1 MLRIVILIIVFAL
14 VTWFLYRK
22 VYKFLVSLDKEI
34 MSREPSLEDRKI
46 NIELEGEKFDADLKQ
61 RESELN
67 RESRKLKKFKAERNK
82 R

>member
-22 VYKFLVSLDKEI
+22 VYKFLVILDKE
-34 MSREPSLEDRKI
+34 MLSGEPSFEDRKI

-67 RESRKLKKFKAERNK
+67 KESKKLKKFKAERNK